1 MRHIKSPDVMSAGR
15 NRNQQEKF
23 TRSGVN
29 YIQAIENANGV
40 PFQLIFGSRTGEG
53 FYLSMGSGI
62 YQLLGVKPEDFTED
76 LFYSMIE
83 EVIPLSEGISSDI
96 TDSREKFINE
106 EIKSY
111 KAEVLVKMP
120 GGERKW
126 IEDSSLPLVD
136 PETGKVIGCF
146 GILFDI
152 NERKQSLLR
161 LEKAKEKAEEGD
173 KLKSAFLHNISH
185 EIRTPLN
192 AIVGFSSLLSE
203 AHCLNDK
210 EHELTD
216 IILRSSDHLLEI
228 LNDIVEIS
236 NIEAGN
242 IRVARE
248 MVNLNEKFRNLYKR
262 FSPRAAEKSLTF
274 NYATALSDA
283 EADMIT
289 DGSKLQQV
297 LGYLINNSIKFTKSG
312 EIDFGYSIKETMV
325 EFYVAD
331 TGIGIPSDFQNH
343 VFDRFYQAESSS
355 TRRYEGTG
363 LGLSISKA
371 YIELMRGKIWFT
383 SEPGKGSVF
392 YFTLPFERVSV
403 KKDS

>member
-1 MRHIKSPDVMSAGR
+1 MRYAKFPDVMSAGR
-15 NRNQQEKF
+15 NINQQEGF
-23 TRSGVN
+23 TRSGAN

-40 PFQLIFGSRTGEG
+40 PFQLIFGPRIGEG

-62 YQLLGVKPEDFTED
+62 NQLLGVKPEDFTEEM
-76 LFYSMIE
+76 FYSMIE
-83 EVIPLSEGISSDI
+83 EVIPLSEDISADV
-96 TDSREKFINE
+96 TESREKFINE

-111 KAEVLVKMP
+111 KAEVLLKLP

-136 PETGKVIGCF
+136 PETGKVIGSF

-203 AHCLNDK
+203 THCRNDE

-242 IRVARE
+242 IRVTRE
-248 MVNLNEKFRNLYKR
+248 LVNLNEKLRHLYKR
-262 FSPRAAEKSLTF
+262 YGPMADEKNLTF
-274 NYATALSDA
+274 NYVTALSDA
-283 EADMIT
+283 EADMMT
-289 DGSKLQQV
+289 DGIKLKQV
-297 LGYLINNSIKFTKSG
+297 LGYLINNSIKFTRSG
-312 EIDFGYSIKETMV
+312 KIDVGYNIKEDMV

-371 YIELMRGKIWFT
+371 YIELMGGKIWFT

-392 YFTLPFERVSV
+392 YFTLPFEMVSA